1 MVAAHLVGPSRVC
14 HGADM
19 TSEERIS
26 ELETKISEL
35 KASQDDLYKQLAT
48 AEREQW
54 QGRID
59 QLELQAHLGAVE
71 ANDRVQALS
80 VDLRSRWESARA
92 QLGEDA
98 ATASAVTDT
107 LRSGLEGAIREVRE
121 ALLESAKKIRA

>member
-1 MVAAHLVGPSRVC
+1 MVLV
-14 HGADM
+14 M

-35 KASQDDLYKQLAT
+35 RASQDDLYKQLAT

-71 ANDRVQALS
+71 ANDRVQALMA
-80 VDLRSRWESARA
+80 DLRSRWESARA

-98 ATASAVTDT
+98 ATAGAVSDT
-107 LRSGLEGAIREVRE
+107 LRSGLEGAIRELRE
-121 ALLESAKKIRA
+121 ALLESAKKIRS